1 MYVWFSCWKLLSFML
16 FILIRTRLDL
26 IMIIGMEMK
35 SLNIGI
41 GACWGLIFFTMYVWK
56 KNNSKRSSLILK
68 EQNSLFI
75 LSLYDLE
82 KRASEF
88 ASRSI
93 LINIAFCF
101 LHFSFPMLSLSRI
114 CFYWN
119 GMEWDGRW
127 YHLESFLHCESQQL
141 KWRFYNI
148 FPPLECCSL
157 IKFVSSWMKMNS

>member
-101 LHFSFPMLSLSRI
+101 LHFHFQCSLFREYVSI
-114 CFYWN
+114 EMEWN
-119 GMEWDGRW
+119 GMGFDITWRV
-127 YHLESFLHCESQQL
+127 SFTPNL
-141 KWRFYNI
+141 N
-148 FPPLECCSL
+148 
-157 IKFVSSWMKMNS
+157 SSNGDSIISSPRLNVVV